1 MKNLIVYSSKSGNTR
16 KLAEAVY
23 DFLPGE
29 NVMKSVEEK
38 PDPEGYD
45 LVVVGFWLQAG
56 KADPGSYE
64 YLEELAP
71 SKLFLFATHGA
82 AVDSP
87 HAQNAMA
94 GAKSMVT
101 SSQVVGS
108 FNCQGE
114 VNEEFLAKVQKK
126 DPQPPWVKD
135 AGNAVGHPD
144 AHDIANLQVVL
155 EKAVA
160 KLRSLK

>member
-56 KADPGSYE
+56 TADPGSYE
-64 YLEELAP
+64 YLEKLAP
-71 SKLFLFATHGA
+71 TKLFLFATHGA
-82 AVDSP
+82 AAGSAHADGVSP
-87 HAQNAMA
+87 DINAA
-94 GAKSMVT
+94 SRLTYLPVT
-101 SSQVVGS
+101 PCVP
-108 FNCQGE
+108 E
-114 VNEEFLAKVQKK
+114 
-126 DPQPPWVKD
+126 
-135 AGNAVGHPD
+135 
-144 AHDIANLQVVL
+144 
-155 EKAVA
+155 
-160 KLRSLK
+160 

>member
-16 KLAEAVY
+16 KLAAAVY
-23 DFLPGE
+23 EFLPGE
-29 NVMKSVEEK
+29 NVMISVEEK
-38 PDPEGYD
+38 PDPDGYD

-64 YLEELAP
+64 YLEKLAP
-71 SKLFLFATHGA
+71 AKLFLLATHGA
-82 AVDSP
+82 GIDSP
-87 HAQNAMA
+87 HAQNAMK
-94 GAKSMVT
+94 GAKSLVT
-101 SSQVVGS
+101 SSQILGT

-114 VNEEFLAKVQKK
+114 VKEEFLAKVQKK

-135 AGNAVGHPD
+135 AGSAVGHPD
-144 AHDIANLQVVL
+144 LHDIANLQIAL
-155 EKAVA
+155 EKAVV